1 MIKIEEEVL
10 REFLCLLVSV
20 TLELQDRLR
29 TMFLPTA
36 ERCHYIFNMK
46 DIGTVFRFAN
56 LKLTIYVE
64 LFSKAISWGR
74 KWQLCVVLIC
84 HDYYEITRPDGINF
98 VFPVSRPTLW
108 KRADPKIFILKFF
121 SLILPEIDTFW
132 KKCINLK
139 DCLFKGKKNWGR
151 SKQETRNLFHP
162 ALWTNYPPV
171 T

>member
-56 LKLTIYVE
+56 LKLTVYVGL

-84 HDYYEITRPDGINF
+84 HDYYEITMNQSTSNLNLQKENENICF
-98 VFPVSRPTLW
+98 W
-108 KRADPKIFILKFF
+108 FF
-121 SLILPEIDTFW
+121 S
-132 KKCINLK
+132 
-139 DCLFKGKKNWGR
+139 
-151 SKQETRNLFHP
+151 S
-162 ALWTNYPPV
+162 
-171 T
+171 